1 MSAEPFPHHN
11 LQLKGNIGS
20 DPEVRFSKY
29 HSEGYDAPQAQRGT
43 RIIEVSLAVYDGK
56 DQNGDPKTV
65 WWKVQ
70 GYKEIGDQILA
81 QVEKGDRLRVKQGK
95 AEFQAW
101 VDKQTGQ
108 IRTKNVC
115 KAWEI
120 EVIKREPK
128 PEQQQQQTQLEGAN
142 YDEIP
147 F

>member
-1 MSAEPFPHHN
+1 MPAEPFPYHN
-11 LQLKGNIGS
+11 LQLEGNIGS
-20 DPEVRFSKY
+20 DPEVRHTQGGAS
-29 HSEGYDAPQAQRGT
+29 
-43 RIIEVSLAVYDGK
+43 IVEVSLAVYDGK

-70 GYKEIGDQILA
+70 AYKKVGDQILA
-81 QVEKGDRLRVKQGK
+81 EVKKRDRLRVKQGK

-108 IRTKNVC
+108 IRTKHIC

-128 PEQQQQQTQLEGAN
+128 PEQAQDASTRMKTRTQQPQEID
-142 YDEIP
+142 YDEVP